1 MNLLIGI
8 FQVFGVQF
16 QLATVRAVI
25 LKNTSFFQKT
35 FNGCISCFFCSMIQ
49 KIIIRELT
57 KLEATYFLHGRCYYL
72 HIYSQLGTIKISE
85 IKFKHTVLYRLANRY
100 QRVVLNGQ
108 VSKWAA
114 VNAGVPQGSI
124 LGPLLFLIY
133 INDLLTGLSSNSR
146 LFADDTSLFL
156 VVRDMTSSANILN
169 NDLSK
174 INNWACPWKIS
185 FNADPS
191 KQAQEVIF
199 SRKIKKPSHL

>member
-25 LKNTSFFQKT
+25 LKNTFFFQNT

-49 KIIIRELT
+49 KIIRELT
-57 KLEATYFLHGRCYYL
+57 KLEAAYFLHVRCYYL
-72 HIYSQLGTIKISE
+72 HIYSQLGTIKTSE
-85 IKFKHTVLYRLANRY
+85 IKFKHIVLYRLANWY

-146 LFADDTSLFL
+146 LFADDTSLFS

-174 INNWACPWKIS
+174 INNWAYQWKIS
-185 FNADPS
+185 FNPDPS